1 MAGAGE
7 YNTGCTVTGNA
18 AADKRAGVT
27 AICLFDMRR
36 RGLVGR
42 VLLADAMGTKLPL
55 ARETM
60 QEKIGDVYK
69 GLDISVECFPADD
82 VAFDPL
88 ACEKAMDTMQR
99 GDGVIIFTPDNT
111 HFSIAM
117 AAIKRGLHVLVAKPL
132 VKTLA
137 EHIELQAAASDAGVI
152 LATEY
157 HKRFDP
163 IYNDARMRMRGLGPF
178 SYFYSNMT
186 QRREQLDTFAAWAG
200 KSSDI
205 SCKFHSN
212 TKSNCQKTNCANP
225 LFSSFFSSPLPFH
238 SRLLK

>member
-7 YNTGCTVTGNA
+7 YNTGCTVTGSA

-60 QEKIGDVYK
+60 KEKIGDVYK
-69 GLDISVECFPADD
+69 GLDITVECFPADD

-137 EHIELQAAASDAGVI
+137 EHIELQSAASTAGVI

-205 SCKFHSN
+205 SCKFQHQMKFSI
-212 TKSNCQKTNCANP
+212 NP
-225 LFSSFFSSPLPFH
+225 LTLFIHLFFP
-238 SRLLK
+238 RLFK